1 MRSGTDIGA
10 MNNKSAVVALV
21 EVTLIGCCFS
31 SRSNSRLV
39 AHSIRKLGVMQ
50 KELDLS

>member
-21 EVTLIGCCFS
+21 EVTLIGV
-31 SRSNSRLV
+31 LV
-39 AHSIRKLGVMQ
+39 
-50 KELDLS
+50 